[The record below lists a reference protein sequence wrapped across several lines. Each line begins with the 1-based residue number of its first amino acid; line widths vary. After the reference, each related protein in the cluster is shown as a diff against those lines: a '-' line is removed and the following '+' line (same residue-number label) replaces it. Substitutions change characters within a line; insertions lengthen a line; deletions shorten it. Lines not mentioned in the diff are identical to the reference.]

1 MPSDLQRVARG
12 LVECLD
18 QVPEVVA
25 HLQRTAARCREN
37 ATVVIAVSG
46 GRATMAAQQLD
57 AAARAC
63 EEAAHYLSMAPP
75 KTRAWAERLIG
86 VQLEGSRQADQRSIE
101 RNPLTTGGPG
111 SNKDERASRG
121 DDRQSESRDEER
133 RTDNE
138 TADGDRTPEPDPGS
152 GLVDGGDTP
161 EPPSVGGEVPE
172 RPNPAPFL
180 EHIFR
185 RLPERPGGRGPTSGI
200 LTRTDGRGPIHLVS
214 GTRGPGR
221 GSPGLAGDYA
231 RLSVSQDHVEGHAAA
246 LMRRLGAPKE
256 ATLYLNNQ
264 PCGGEYGCDE
274 TLEAQLPRG
283 TKLTIFWPGDHKVYR
298 GTGEGMA

>member
-1 MPSDLQRVARG
+1 MPSDLLRVARR

-18 QVPEVVA
+18 QVPGVVD
-25 HLQRTAARCREN
+25 HLQRTATRCREN
-37 ATVVIAVSG
+37 AAVVIAVSG
-46 GRATMAAQQLD
+46 GRATTAAQQLD

-63 EEAAHYLSMAPP
+63 DEAAHYLSMAPP
-75 KTRAWAERLIG
+75 RTRAWAERLIG
-86 VQLEGSRQADQRSIE
+86 TPSDGGRQD
-101 RNPLTTGGPG
+101 
-111 SNKDERASRG
+111 
-121 DDRQSESRDEER
+121 
-133 RTDNE
+133 
-138 TADGDRTPEPDPGS
+138 GS
-152 GLVDGGDTP
+152 GVVGGGNAP
-161 EPPSVGGEVPE
+161 EPPSVGREVPE

-185 RLPERPGGRGPTSGI
+185 RLPERPGGRGPTSGV

-214 GTRGPGR
+214 GLRGPGR

-231 RLSVSQDHVEGHAAA
+231 RLSVAQGHVEGHAAA

-283 TKLTIFWPGDHKVYR
+283 AKLTIFWPGDHKVYR